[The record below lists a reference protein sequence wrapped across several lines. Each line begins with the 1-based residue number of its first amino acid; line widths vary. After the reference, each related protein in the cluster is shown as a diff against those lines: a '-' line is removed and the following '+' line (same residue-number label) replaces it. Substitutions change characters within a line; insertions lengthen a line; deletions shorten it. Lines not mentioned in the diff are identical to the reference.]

1 MNTFTNAQL
10 ESLAVATVIFLFAAF
25 FILLVWGMISMSI
38 TMIVSSFVCGF
49 IGVAITQHNSDNT
62 EEHI

>member
-10 ESLAVATVIFLFAAF
+10 ESLAIATVLVLFATF

-38 TMIVSSFVCGF
+38 PMIVSSFVCGF
-49 IGVAITQHNSDNT
+49 IGAAITQHNSDNT
-62 EEHI
+62 Q

>member
-1 MNTFTNAQL
+1 MNTFTNVQL
-10 ESLAVATVIFLFAAF
+10 EFLAIATVLVLFATF

-38 TMIVSSFVCGF
+38 PMIVSSFVCGF